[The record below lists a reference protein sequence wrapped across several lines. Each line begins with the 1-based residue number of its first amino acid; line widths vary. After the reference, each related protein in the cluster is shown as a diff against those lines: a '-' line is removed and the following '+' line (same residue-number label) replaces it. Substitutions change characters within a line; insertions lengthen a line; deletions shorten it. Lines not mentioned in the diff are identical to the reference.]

1 MISDKLIPLK
11 HCRKLVQYMSFLKE
25 LLIIILNLNCNLFI
39 QEKKRIIEKLK
50 IDKSETDVFKSE
62 VIQEL
67 KSQIRKEEQKLH
79 QVSTKPNVFTKLKA
93 AKISFFTFNNK
104 TKQYVF
110 AQFLSLEPAQ
120 AELFFILFL

>member
-79 QVSTKPNVFTKLKA
+79 QVSTKIMIVFTDSK
-93 AKISFFTFNNK
+93 
-104 TKQYVF
+104 
-110 AQFLSLEPAQ
+110 
-120 AELFFILFL
+120 